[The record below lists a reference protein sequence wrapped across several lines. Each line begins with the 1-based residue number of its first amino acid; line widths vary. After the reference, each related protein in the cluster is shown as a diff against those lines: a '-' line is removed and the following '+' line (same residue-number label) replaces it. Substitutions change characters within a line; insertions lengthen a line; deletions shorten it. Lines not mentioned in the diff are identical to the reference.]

1 MTRST
6 HWAAATKARAPAALS
21 ILVSF
26 AMRCKAC
33 SPLSSG
39 VACPFKLCPSRV
51 EGSKTLFFSVDIA
64 FAPFLSDDMSCVQHY
79 TEYAAQ
85 PGRSACTE
93 GCVMELIFS
102 PKHEH

>member
-6 HWAAATKARAPAALS
+6 HWAAATRARAPAALS
-21 ILVSF
+21 ILVTF

-33 SPLSSG
+33 PSLSSG
-39 VACPFKLCPSRV
+39 VVCPFKLGPPRV
-51 EGSKTLFFSVDIA
+51 EGSTTLFFSVDIA

-79 TEYAAQ
+79 TQYAAQ

-93 GCVMELIFS
+93 GCVVGL
-102 PKHEH
+102 